1 MAIHTIAYGMSVL
14 AAGVLQALDPV
25 PDATVT
31 ENGKMVYVP
40 AKYNKVVAV
49 GALSTSG
56 ALTQAQLHAPS
67 LREMYFVDIAPL
79 LIASTLGGSQ
89 SVENLFVNPL
99 GLETN
104 EGLEFF
110 SDGGGL
116 AAVAADV
123 YGLLWL
129 SDGAVTPAKGK
140 HYKLR
145 ATSAI
150 AQAPLAWTNGGLT
163 FAQTLPVGTYQ
174 IIGLRAMSADLIA
187 ARLVYI
193 GAAAVTKPG
202 VPGVADMQSVVPAG
216 FGVGDLGIL
225 GQFESTNP
233 PSIDVLGGVSASQTY
248 EFDLIK
254 TA

>member
-1 MAIHTIAYGMSVL
+1 M
-14 AAGVLQALDPV
+14 
-25 PDATVT
+25 
-31 ENGKMVYVP
+31 
-40 AKYNKVVAV
+40 
-49 GALSTSG
+49 
-56 ALTQAQLHAPS
+56 
-67 LREMYFVDIAPL
+67 
-79 LIASTLGGSQ
+79 
-89 SVENLFVNPL
+89 
-99 GLETN
+99 
-104 EGLEFF
+104 
-110 SDGGGL
+110 
-116 AAVAADV
+116 
-123 YGLLWL
+123 
-129 SDGAVTPAKGK
+129 
-140 HYKLR
+140 R

-150 AQAPLAWTNGGLT
+150 AQAAFTWVNGGLT

-216 FGVGDLGIL
+216 FGVGEMGVL

-254 TA
+254 TG